1 MIAAAGAAAAYGGV
15 LADALVRAGA
25 IRLALV
31 PGAVVGGLLL
41 VFALVFGVRTLG
53 AALWLAGATYV
64 GFLVADRGGIDEWS
78 PVVAVL
84 LLLCGELTAWS
95 LDERWWIRADQGLHV
110 RRAGAVS
117 ALALGGAAIAAL
129 VVALGAAPP
138 SHGLLWAFAGALA
151 AVGAA
156 GSGVW
161 LARR

>member
-1 MIAAAGAAAAYGGV
+1 M
-15 LADALVRAGA
+15 RAGS
-25 IRLALV
+25 IRPALA
-31 PGAVVGGLLL
+31 PGAGVGGLLL
-41 VFALVFGVRTLG
+41 LVALVFGVRTLG

-64 GFLVADRGGIDEWS
+64 GFLVANHAGIDEWS

-95 LDERWWIRADQGLHV
+95 LDERWRIRSDARVYV

-117 ALALGGAAIAAL
+117 ALALGALAIAAL

-138 SHGLLWAFAGALA
+138 SHGLAWTFAGALA

-156 GSGVW
+156 GTGIW
-161 LARR
+161 LARS